1 MLFYFITFV
10 ETMLFISFLKKIYVM
25 LSLPRFMFF
34 AFLCPG
40 ESPRF
45 DLLLPARE
53 GDRDLTGQVPL
64 AAGGAGEPGMQGAE
78 TIRLQRWPLRGSGA
92 AGQGG
97 GRPRTLFWLK

>member
-1 MLFYFITFV
+1 
-10 ETMLFISFLKKIYVM
+10 
-25 LSLPRFMFF
+25 MFF

-40 ESPRF
+40 ESPWF

-78 TIRLQRWPLRGSGA
+78 TIRLHRWLLRGCGAGLGLATDPLLAEVNIAHSG
-92 AGQGG
+92 
-97 GRPRTLFWLK
+97 RR